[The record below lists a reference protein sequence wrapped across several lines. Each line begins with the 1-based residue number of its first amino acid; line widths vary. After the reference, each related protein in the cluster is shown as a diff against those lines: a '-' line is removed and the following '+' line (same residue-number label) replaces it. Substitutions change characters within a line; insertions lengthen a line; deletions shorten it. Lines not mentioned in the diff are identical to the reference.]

1 MANVGEFFAFG
12 SIILLATV
20 TIYSASYASL
30 RMPKEAKRRWRKH
43 KGHKEEK
50 DEEEDEGEDEEEDE
64 VVDRLIA
71 QDAYLFPILGSVV
84 LFSLYLAFTLLNK
97 EMINRVLGAYLALI
111 GVGAVAKVLGSGV
124 KVGLGKKTFKGLV
137 KWKISMYKGKKEYA
151 SLGFTVLDLVAL
163 VLGLGL
169 QALQIYKP
177 FWILSNI
184 VALSF
189 AFGAISLMRLDSFWT
204 GSALLGLLFFY
215 DVWWVFGSNAVF
227 GANVMVTV
235 ATSFDAPIKITFPR
249 TFLEPVYALQG
260 KDFMLLGLGDIVLP
274 GIFVALSLRWDYHR
288 ALKREVGGPP
298 KPDMGW
304 GSSGWEERWD
314 RPYFRATMAAYVLG
328 LITTIT
334 MMHQFKA
341 AQPALLYLSP
351 ACIIAVCGTAWRR
364 DEWKQFW
371 AFDDA
376 SDDEP
381 SKEKKEDEDKDGKE
395 GDEKAV
401 EEDETPRRSSLRS
414 RSSGAASDG
423 EGEKE

>member
-1 MANVGEFFAFG
+1 MANVGDFFAFG
-12 SIILLATV
+12 SIIVLATL

-30 RMPKEAKRRWRKH
+30 RMPREAKRRWRKAR
-43 KGHKEEK
+43 GEEDDDEDEDD
-50 DEEEDEGEDEEEDE
+50 DEEDEEDE
-64 VVDRLIA
+64 VVDRLTA

-84 LFSLYLAFTLLNK
+84 LFTLYLAFTFLDK
-97 EMINRVLGAYLALI
+97 EMINSILGAYLALM
-111 GVGAVAKVLGSGV
+111 GVGAVAKVLSSGI
-124 KVGLGKKTFKGLV
+124 KFGLGTKVTKGLV
-137 KWKISMYKGKKEYA
+137 KWKISMHKGKKEYA

-169 QALQIYKP
+169 QVLQLYKP
-177 FWILSNI
+177 FWILSNL

-189 AFGAISLMRLDSFWT
+189 AFGAVSLMRLDSFWT
-204 GSALLGLLFFY
+204 GSALLALLFFY

-249 TFLEPVYALQG
+249 TFLSPLYTLQG

-288 ALKREVGGPP
+288 ALKRVEGPP
-298 KPDMGW
+298 KPEMGW
-304 GSSGWEERWD
+304 GRKGKGWG
-314 RPYFRATMAAYVLG
+314 RPYFRATLGAYVLG

-351 ACIIAVCGTAWRR
+351 ACIIAVCFTGWRR
-364 DEWKQFW
+364 GEWKKLW

-381 SKEKKEDEDKDGKE
+381 SKDKKKDEEVEAEDERSVE
-395 GDEKAV
+395 QQESEK
-401 EEDETPRRSSLRS
+401 PRGSGLRN
-414 RSSGAASDG
+414 RGTGATSDA

>member
-1 MANVGEFFAFG
+1 MANVGDFFAFG
-12 SIILLATV
+12 SIILLATL

-30 RMPKEAKRRWRKH
+30 RMPREAKRRWRKAR
-43 KGHKEEK
+43 GQEE
-50 DEEEDEGEDEEEDE
+50 DEEEDEEDEEDE
-64 VVDRLIA
+64 VVDRLTA

-84 LFSLYLAFTLLNK
+84 LFSLYLAFTFLDK
-97 EMINRVLGAYLALI
+97 EMINRILGAYLALM
-111 GVGAVAKVLGSGV
+111 GVGAMAKVLVSGI
-124 KVGLGKKTFKGLV
+124 KFGLGTKVTKGLV
-137 KWKISMYKGKKEYA
+137 KWKISMHKAKKEYA

-169 QALQIYKP
+169 QVLQLYKP
-177 FWILSNI
+177 FWILSNL

-189 AFGAISLMRLDSFWT
+189 AFGAVSLMRLDSFWT
-204 GSALLGLLFFY
+204 GSALLALLFFY

-249 TFLEPVYALQG
+249 TFLYPLYTLQG

-288 ALKREVGGPP
+288 ALKRVEGPP
-298 KPDMGW
+298 KPEMGW
-304 GSSGWEERWD
+304 GRKGKGWG
-314 RPYFRATMAAYVLG
+314 RPYFRASLGAYVLG

-351 ACIIAVCGTAWRR
+351 ACIIAVCFTAWRR
-364 DEWKQFW
+364 DEWKKLW
-371 AFDDA
+371 AFEDA

-381 SKEKKEDEDKDGKE
+381 SKDKKKDE
-395 GDEKAV
+395 AV
-401 EEDETPRRSSLRS
+401 EAKGEGFVEQQESEKRRGSGLRNRGS
-414 RSSGAASDG
+414 GGAASDA